1 MRYNVNKAWA
11 VDDTTLYLEF
21 DDGRRGTYDMS
32 DLIGV
37 GVFERLSDPAE
48 FRAARSDGFTVV
60 WPCGLDIAPEEL
72 ARHLVVVPTRGY
84 LFAGTL
90 RENLLL
96 GDPHASERRLWDVL
110 AAARID
116 GFVREAGG
124 LDMPIAEGAQNLSG
138 GQRQRLCIAR
148 PAHPCGDP
156 RVR

>member
-60 WPCGLDIAPEEL
+60 WPCGLDIAAEEL
-72 ARHLVVVPTRGY
+72 Y
-84 LFAGTL
+84 
-90 RENLLL
+90 ENCVAL
-96 GDPHASERRLWDVL
+96 
-110 AAARID
+110 
-116 GFVREAGG
+116 
-124 LDMPIAEGAQNLSG
+124 
-138 GQRQRLCIAR
+138 
-148 PAHPCGDP
+148 
-156 RVR
+156 

>member
-1 MRYNVNKAWA
+1 MSPATPAQWYVCQCCDKRDRAVCHNVNKAWA

-72 ARHLVVVPTRGY
+72 Y
-84 LFAGTL
+84 
-90 RENLLL
+90 ENCVAL
-96 GDPHASERRLWDVL
+96 
-110 AAARID
+110 
-116 GFVREAGG
+116 
-124 LDMPIAEGAQNLSG
+124 
-138 GQRQRLCIAR
+138 
-148 PAHPCGDP
+148 
-156 RVR
+156 